1 MTETRGSAQID
12 RSDPPEINDLPAMI
26 AMIDYLVPQC
36 RDVSPVTTVLLA
48 LARRELLSLQLA
60 NDGVIRA
67 MARRSA

>member
-1 MTETRGSAQID
+1 MTRTHDSALKD
-12 RSDPPEINDLPAMI
+12 KDAAPEINDLPAII

-67 MARRSA
+67 MAHRSA